1 MAASFIWRLY
11 DTCVQVVIVRVRKK
25 HQQQN
30 EKMGLIQD
38 KKEKIQA

>member
-1 MAASFIWRLY
+1 MAASFLWSLY
-11 DTCVQVVIVRVRKK
+11 DTRVQVVIVRVRKQ
-25 HQQQN
+25 QQQN